1 VQLALSAVEIYP
13 QHACCPTNKAKKEK
27 KIASFVTGVK
37 TNRSML
43 GKSWASHKFTSVLI
57 SFLAS

>member
-1 VQLALSAVEIYP
+1 MPVAQ
-13 QHACCPTNKAKKEK
+13 QTKQKKKK

-57 SFLAS
+57 SFLASWQ